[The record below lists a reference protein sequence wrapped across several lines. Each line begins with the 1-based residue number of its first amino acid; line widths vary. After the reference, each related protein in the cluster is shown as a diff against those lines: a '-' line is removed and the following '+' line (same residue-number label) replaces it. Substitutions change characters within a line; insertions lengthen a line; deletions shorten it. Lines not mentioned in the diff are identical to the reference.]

1 MLATNTSESET
12 AEEKLRWAFKVY
24 DKDSSGRVSC
34 VNVNLVKWWH
44 NTLRDNWLQGAN
56 GYCGKHVWEPGIL

>member
-1 MLATNTSESET
+1 MFILVEFTLTLEDQEFMLATNTSENET

-34 VNVNLVKWWH
+34 VNVDLVK
-44 NTLRDNWLQGAN
+44 
-56 GYCGKHVWEPGIL
+56 